1 MLQKVA
7 MREQAP
13 GKAASI
19 ILLIIMEDHL
29 LSLDGRIDIFHLPAF
44 VVALSYRYVF
54 FLYVSAVR
62 CIENRYLW

>member
-13 GKAASI
+13 GKAAAI

-54 FLYVSAVR
+54 FCMSQLCAV
-62 CIENRYLW
+62 